1 MGMRRPA
8 SPRRG
13 LPRPR
18 RDGRGRVP
26 GAARARPCRAH
37 RPARRG
43 ERGVVLDPRPG
54 GGVRAPG
61 ADRIRLEHPREQEVA
76 MRRKVILVTVVMTIV
91 RAVIA
96 SASPVLDA
104 LLVGVAALILAL
116 VGDECTNA

>member
-1 MGMRRPA
+1 MRRPP
-8 SPRRG
+8 SPGRR
-13 LPRPR
+13 LPRSR
-18 RDGRGRVP
+18 RAGRGRLR
-26 GAARARPCRAH
+26 GAPRAWTCRAR
-37 RPARRG
+37 RPPLRR

-61 ADRIRLEHPREQEVA
+61 ADRVRLEHPREQEVA
-76 MRRKVILVTVVMTIV
+76 MRRKVILVTVVMTVV